1 MIYGVDYL
9 LIKRILIITEHGL
22 PVFDYKEYSRGDE
35 VLVSGLI
42 TAILRFVEETEKEKL
57 SRVLLEEIQ
66 YLLKSRE
73 SLLFIFQVSDE
84 MPNEYAEYVS
94 ACISDYFVE
103 NYKEEV
109 DDFAGNVTVFQK
121 FHDECKDILLQCGIE
136 IANTLIETAEGK
148 KLTAWCLFSVENQPL
163 VVRANA
169 PNYNIDSFS
178 IYQVLSKS
186 LRKISSKINECNKG
200 NCYIITHEGNVVQTI
215 VLPFAV
221 IIMES
226 KIDELV
232 VKKYRQFKTK
242 PHKQIEKIF
251 LDSFKPDK
259 IDIYGRSLVSVLT
272 DEMISDKH
280 KALLDLFKAA
290 EKGFQYLFNSP
301 VHVQIITTDQNST
314 LLIKLVNRTIVLDYE
329 KPVSTSILLEKTKKM
344 FEQEVIIKDDI
355 PEAVLEK

>member
-1 MIYGVDYL
+1 M

-42 TAILRFVEETEKEKL
+42 TAILRFVEETEKERL
-57 SRVLLEEIQ
+57 SRVLLEESQ

-73 SLLFIFQVSDE
+73 TLIFIFQVSDE

-94 ACISDYFVE
+94 TCISDYFTK

-109 DDFAGNVTVFQK
+109 AEFAGNVSVFQR
-121 FHDECKDILLQCGIE
+121 FHDECKELLLQCGID
-136 IANTLIETAEGK
+136 IANALIETTEGK
-148 KLTAWCLFSVENQPL
+148 RLSAWCLFSVENQPL

-200 NCYIITHEGNVVQTI
+200 NCYLITHEGNVVQTI

-226 KIDELV
+226 KINELV
-232 VKKYRQFKTK
+232 VKRFRQFKTK
-242 PHKQIEKIF
+242 THKQIEKIF
-251 LDSFKPDK
+251 SDTFKPDK
-259 IDIYGRSLVSVLT
+259 IDIFGRSLVSVLT
-272 DEMISDKH
+272 EEKISEKH
-280 KALLDLFKAA
+280 KTLHDLFKAA

-314 LLIKLVNRTIVLDYE
+314 LLIKLVNRIIILDYE
-329 KPVSTSILLEKTKKM
+329 KPVSATKLLEMTKKM
-344 FEQEVIIKDDI
+344 FEQEVIVKDDSLA
-355 PEAVLEK
+355 AVLEK